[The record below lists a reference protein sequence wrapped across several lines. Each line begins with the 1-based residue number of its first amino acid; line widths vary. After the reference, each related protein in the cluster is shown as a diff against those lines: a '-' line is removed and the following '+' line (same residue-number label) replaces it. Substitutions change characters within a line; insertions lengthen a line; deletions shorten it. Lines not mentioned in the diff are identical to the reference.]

1 MGEELTT
8 ELVPDRAQE
17 TRKECGWQGASGPGP
32 QRGLCFRRC
41 PGSGWTE
48 QQRWGQHPLGVCL
61 GKGSHACTVPT
72 HCPLL
77 SPLLLAPAGLG
88 SPTSPQTPGERAP
101 GARFPHS
108 QQPPPW
114 LEGCS
119 MLYPDPPSEPQKS
132 LPLRCD
138 AAVPWSPAHILLHL
152 QASQR
157 WLQGVRI
164 LGVRVRGSGQE
175 TGPLTS
181 RWPCEVLENPCPPAV
196 PLFHHGRGGKAWN
209 MFPPPS
215 LSAVAGLLQ
224 PTSSWHLEKFGKLK
238 KIFFWSL
245 SMVPQPWGA
254 TAKKNGRGSR
264 GQSRNS
270 TREPEQARKAGRPGR
285 PH

>member
-72 HCPLL
+72 HRPLL

-88 SPTSPQTPGERAP
+88 SPTQPQTPGERAP

-132 LPLRCD
+132 LPLQCD
-138 AAVPWSPAHILLHL
+138 AAVPWSPAHVLLHL

-157 WLQGVRI
+157 WLQEVRI

-175 TGPLTS
+175 MGPLTS

-196 PLFHHGRGGKAWN
+196 PLFHHGRGGKPRN

-224 PTSSWHLEKFGKLK
+224 PTSSWHLEKFGKL
-238 KIFFWSL
+238 
-245 SMVPQPWGA
+245 
-254 TAKKNGRGSR
+254 
-264 GQSRNS
+264 
-270 TREPEQARKAGRPGR
+270 
-285 PH
+285 